1 MSPNRL
7 NFNFVAILSSGHY
20 LLPRI
25 IKCFLFYLVQ
35 CHGKKIIIMLIL
47 WVSSCEQ
54 KQASVF
60 LIDVYNITRT
70 VYVLA

>member
-20 LLPRI
+20 LLPKI

-35 CHGKKIIIMLIL
+35 CHSTKKSYYYADFVGFRLAGKNKPAF
-47 WVSSCEQ
+47 S
-54 KQASVF
+54 
-60 LIDVYNITRT
+60 
-70 VYVLA
+70 